1 MDIGNVIQHYGLIG
15 IVLLLALGIVG
26 LPLPD
31 ETILTAVGYM
41 VYRRELPYLPS
52 VLAGMV
58 GAVFGITLSYAAG
71 AWLGKSLLQRLMRLA
86 HRSER
91 SLSRTSEQMER
102 YGSYL
107 LFFGYF
113 IPGVRHITA
122 ILAGMTRM
130 SFGRFALFAYTGAC
144 VWVICFISLG
154 HFAGSR
160 IEQLRAHLPPR
171 QFYTLAACVLLM
183 LIFGA
188 LYRRRRAK

>member
-1 MDIGNVIQHYGLIG
+1 MGIGDVIQHYGLIG
-15 IVLLLALGIVG
+15 IVILLALGIVG

-58 GAVFGITLSYAAG
+58 GAILGITLSYAAG
-71 AWLGKSLLQRLMRLA
+71 AWLGKPLLQRVM
-86 HRSER
+86 HIVHKSER
-91 SLSRTSEQMER
+91 SISRTSDQMER

-113 IPGVRHITA
+113 IPGVRHVTA

-144 VWVICFISLG
+144 VWVICFITLG
-154 HFAGSR
+154 HLAGPR
-160 IEQLRAHLPPR
+160 IEQLRTHLSSPLL
-171 QFYTLAACVLLM
+171 YTLTACVALA
-183 LIFGA
+183 FVTGA
-188 LYRRRRAK
+188 LYRRARAK